1 MKIGIMSDSHDKRE
15 NIRKALKIFEK
26 NEVETV
32 IHAGDLISPFC
43 IELFNNYTGKFYLC
57 EGNNKGD
64 IVLINEKIE
73 GRGYF
78 FEDIGKFILD
88 NKKFALYHGTKTE
101 VLNSLIYG
109 KERFD
114 YVIYGHSHKKV
125 LKKIENTL
133 VINPGEVYDLYGD
146 PSVAILDTKTNSVKF
161 FHLYR

>member
-101 VLNSLIYG
+101 VLNNLIYG

-125 LKKIENTL
+125 LKNRKYISYKSWRSL
-133 VINPGEVYDLYGD
+133 
-146 PSVAILDTKTNSVKF
+146 
-161 FHLYR
+161 